1 MISKQYTGTNSNN
14 TRVTIENKQGYLGKL
29 EQWKVGIERYKQVLY
44 KDKMKQECIQLM
56 TCANKWSPDLQ
67 KVQSLDY
74 GIRKAVQEQI
84 EDIRGEWYRLQKDVN
99 VNIACVTIDGETD
112 LTTLDVES
120 AAMQSQ

>member
-1 MISKQYTGTNSNN
+1 M
-14 TRVTIENKQGYLGKL
+14 L
-29 EQWKVGIERYKQVLY
+29 
-44 KDKMKQECIQLM
+44 

-74 GIRKAVQEQI
+74 GIRKAIQEQI

-112 LTTLDVES
+112 LATLDVES